1 MGSNQQQ
8 SRYTGIQSQI
18 SQGTPSIGVAQY
30 QQADMSG
37 VMKTIG
43 AIENHI
49 NQTQDANR
57 QVDYTVLGENLKAQ
71 EAQDAQVLNTID
83 PKGYVT
89 PQGEEPML
97 YSDYIKRSTE
107 TKQGYLTGFQNT
119 WNSKRHQ
126 TDSLGVSTRSM
137 LELVPLDQQ
146 KAMKTAELNLAHIQ
160 LGENLALV
168 ASNPNVGLD
177 LKLQSMDRAIALA
190 PMSQDE
196 RNKSKFKY
204 GTVAIQNTLTEHQ
217 QFLSGIEAEALKMS
231 QGSQE
236 VYQSTMDTFYKSDK
250 YLSHLKDLNTAL
262 DMAQEMPAL
271 IQTSIVAQQGL
282 TAEGQQKEAESIQ
295 AKAKQM
301 QSIYATQA
309 KMALQ
314 AGGSAT
320 SFALGGGYDSE
331 SVSQSMAVLSKV
343 NKNPYV
349 PTETKMLVEQQLKQL
364 VEAKKLGVQLQKNP
378 LGIDVNKIK
387 DPELGAMVLTMQEK
401 YKAEQIRLEE
411 KLQNQED
418 KARQDYYNASMA
430 MKDGTV
436 PDSVKKSNPNWRQIA
451 EENGSLPFSKEE
463 LDQKV
468 IEYSDNLELLAQ
480 KAGVRSGTIGETAF
494 LTSVGQLVGI
504 TDQQTLHAMIQLAD
518 TRKQGLYYLKL
529 NRVIQ
534 NFDDKYGDEKTKLV
548 QDFVNTF
555 IGDKKN
561 VLLFQSNHL
570 LKPEVFTNL
579 VIAKS
584 IAEVGGNG
592 VFDTKGVLSTAFK
605 AKFAENYT
613 ALGKQFVSNAK
624 KRVLDTYA
632 VKTAIE
638 TKNYVPIYK
647 PTNVSLQPPTR
658 NAQGIVHTD
667 WNHQPVQVSAM
678 VGKLSWYGDKTGAGT
693 FSLTSAYRQVPTSEK
708 TQHSGKIKG
717 EFALDFADNGNDR
730 QTQLQF
736 FSILSGVSD
745 ISKDVQMTGHGSMM
759 YQYAKMAKSG
769 KYLNYLT
776 PQQNASLQK
785 RLKNVKMLQDE
796 GDTADNHFHIRA
808 IPIQEKV
815 LKAVPAST
823 KARLT
828 NR

>member
-1 MGSNQQQ
+1 MGSNQQQQ

-18 SQGTPSIGVAQY
+18 SQGSPSIGVAQY

-89 PQGEEPML
+89 IQGEEPML

-119 WNSKRHQ
+119 WSRKRN
-126 TDSLGVSTRSM
+126 DAIDVSTRSM
-137 LELVPLDQQ
+137 LELLPLDQQ

-160 LGENLALV
+160 LGENLAKV
-168 ASNPNVGLD
+168 ASNPNIGLD
-177 LKLQSMDRAIALA
+177 LKLKTARNAVKLASM
-190 PMSQDE
+190 PEDE
-196 RNKSKFKY
+196 RNKSLFRF

-217 QFLSGIEAEALKMS
+217 QFVAGIEAEALKMS

-236 VYQSTMDTFYKSDK
+236 LYQSTMDTFYKSDK

-262 DMAQEMPAL
+262 DIAQEMPAL

-343 NKNPYV
+343 INNPYV
-349 PTETKMLVEQQLKQL
+349 PKETKMLAEQQVKQL

-378 LGIDVNKIK
+378 LGIDVSKIK
-387 DPELGAMVLTMQEK
+387 DPELGAMVLTAQERF
-401 YKAEQIRLEE
+401 KAKQEAIAE
-411 KLQNQED
+411 KQQKQQD
-418 KARQDYYNASMA
+418 KAIQDYYNASVLMQ
-430 MKDGTV
+430 DGYT
-436 PDSVKKSNPNWRQIA
+436 PDSVKKNNANWQQISDD
-451 EENGSLPFSKEE
+451 NGALRYSKEVT
-463 LDQKV
+463 DKKV
-468 IEYSDNLELLAQ
+468 IEGVDNLE
-480 KAGVRSGTIGETAF
+480 GVARDLNVKSGTVGETAF
-494 LTSVGQLVGI
+494 LASVGRVVGI
-504 TDQQTLHAMIQLAD
+504 EDQQTLHAMIQLAD
-518 TRKQGLYYLKL
+518 TRQQGLEYLKL

-534 NFDDKYGDEKTKLV
+534 NLDDKFGEDKKKLL
-548 QDFVNTF
+548 QGHIDTYSK
-555 IGDKKN
+555 DKKN
-561 VLLFQSNHL
+561 VLLFQSTHL
-570 LKPEVFTNL
+570 LKPQVFTNL
-579 VIAKS
+579 VIAKT
-584 IAEVGGNG
+584 ITEIGEKG
-592 VFDTKGVLSTAFK
+592 VFDKDGNPSLAFK
-605 AKFAENYT
+605 TKFAENYT

-624 KRVLDTYA
+624 RIVNNNFA
-632 VKTAIE
+632 VQTAIR
-638 TKNYVPIYK
+638 TNNYVPIYK
-647 PTNVSLQPPTR
+647 PKNVYIEP
-658 NAQGIVHTD
+658 ADHTD
-667 WNHQPVQVSAM
+667 WNHQPVPVSAL
-678 VGKLSWYGDKTGAGT
+678 VGKFSWYGEKTGAGT
-693 FSLTSAYRQVPTSEK
+693 FKLTSAYRHTRTSK
-708 TQHSGKIKG
+708 RTQHSGDVKG

-736 FSILSGVSD
+736 FSIISGISD

-759 YQYAKMAKSG
+759 YNYAKMAKSG

-785 RLKNVKMLQDE
+785 RLKKVKMLQDE
-796 GDTADNHFHIRA
+796 GASAENHFHVRA
-808 IPIQEKV
+808 IPIEESV
-815 LKAVPAST
+815 LRAVPAST

>member
-1 MGSNQQQ
+1 
-8 SRYTGIQSQI
+8 
-18 SQGTPSIGVAQY
+18 
-30 QQADMSG
+30 
-37 VMKTIG
+37 
-43 AIENHI
+43 
-49 NQTQDANR
+49 
-57 QVDYTVLGENLKAQ
+57 
-71 EAQDAQVLNTID
+71 
-83 PKGYVT
+83 
-89 PQGEEPML
+89 
-97 YSDYIKRSTE
+97 
-107 TKQGYLTGFQNT
+107 
-119 WNSKRHQ
+119 
-126 TDSLGVSTRSM
+126 M
-137 LELVPLDQQ
+137 LELLPLDQQ

-217 QFLSGIEAEALKMS
+217 QFVAVIEAEALKMS

-236 VYQSTMDTFYKSDK
+236 LYQSTMDAFYKSDK

-343 NKNPYV
+343 INNPYV
-349 PTETKMLVEQQLKQL
+349 PKETKMLAEQQVKQL

-378 LGIDVNKIK
+378 LGIDVSKIK
-387 DPELGAMVLTMQEK
+387 DPELGAMVLTAQERF
-401 YKAEQIRLEE
+401 KAKQEAIAE
-411 KLQNQED
+411 KQQKQQD
-418 KARQDYYNASMA
+418 KAIQDYYNASVLMQ
-430 MKDGTV
+430 DGYT
-436 PDSVKKSNPNWRQIA
+436 PDSVKKNNANWQQIA
-451 EENGSLPFSKEE
+451 DDNGALRYSKEVT
-463 LDQKV
+463 DKKV
-468 IEYSDNLELLAQ
+468 IEGVDNLE
-480 KAGVRSGTIGETAF
+480 GVARDLNVKSGTVGETAF
-494 LTSVGQLVGI
+494 LASVGRVVGI
-504 TDQQTLHAMIQLAD
+504 EDQQTLHAMIQLAD
-518 TRKQGLYYLKL
+518 TRKQGLEYLKL

-534 NFDDKYGDEKTKLV
+534 NLDDKFGEDKKKLL
-548 QDFVNTF
+548 QGHIDTYSK
-555 IGDKKN
+555 DKKN
-561 VLLFQSNHL
+561 VLLFQSTHL
-570 LKPEVFTNL
+570 LKPQVFSNL
-579 VIAKS
+579 VIAKT
-584 IAEVGGNG
+584 ITEIGEKG
-592 VFDTKGVLSTAFK
+592 VFDKDGNPSLAFK
-605 AKFAENYT
+605 TKFAENYT

-624 KRVLDTYA
+624 RNANDIFA

-638 TKNYVPIYK
+638 TNNYVPIYK
-647 PTNVSLQPPTR
+647 PKNFSIQPSSLSPQGVPYTN
-658 NAQGIVHTD
+658 
-667 WNHQPVQVSAM
+667 WNKQPVEVSAM
-678 VGKLSWYGDKTGAGT
+678 VNNISNYGLQAGAGN
-693 FSLTSAYRQVPTSEK
+693 FVLTSAHRQVQTSGN
-708 TQHSGKIKG
+708 TQHSGKVKG
-717 EFALDFADNGNDR
+717 EQALDFADGANDK

-736 FSILSGVSD
+736 YSVIRGVAG

-769 KYLNYLT
+769 KSLNYLT
-776 PQQNASLQK
+776 PKQNADLQ
-785 RLKNVKMLQDE
+785 RVLKNVKMLQDE
-796 GDTADNHFHIRA
+796 GPFAENHFHVRA
-808 IPIQEKV
+808 IPIEESV